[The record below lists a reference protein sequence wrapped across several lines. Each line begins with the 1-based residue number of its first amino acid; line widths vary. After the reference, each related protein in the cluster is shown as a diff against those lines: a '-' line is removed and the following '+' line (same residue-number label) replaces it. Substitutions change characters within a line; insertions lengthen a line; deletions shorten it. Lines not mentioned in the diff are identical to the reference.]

1 MGAMQAQDYAMA
13 KWAIGVRL
21 ANATDQAIETAIN
34 NAEIIRT
41 HLLRFTWH
49 FVSADDV
56 YWMLELTAPHI
67 KASLKSRHRELG
79 LDETIV
85 AKSNAV
91 IKRALRGGKQLTRA
105 ELIAKLAQ
113 AKIATDDNRAS
124 HLLGCAELDGIACS
138 GATRNGKQTYAL
150 LEERVPKTKSLTREQ
165 ALAKLAQKYFTSHGP
180 ATLQD
185 FVWWSGLPV
194 ADAKRALEMVK
205 ADFISEKIGA
215 QTFWLTDFS
224 APKSV
229 AHLLP
234 AFDEFIISY
243 RDRSAALADE
253 HFRKMIS
260 SNGIFRPVIVV
271 NGQVAGLWKRTIKKD
286 SAIVETGFFKQPD
299 KTTRRL
305 IEQAVFRYERFLG
318 KITEIHYE
326 V

>member
-1 MGAMQAQDYAMA
+1 MQAQDYAMA

-49 FVSADDV
+49 FVSANDV

-150 LEERVPKTKSLTREQ
+150 LAERVPKTKSLTREQ
-165 ALAKLAQKYFTSHGP
+165 ALAKLGTIYFTSHGP
-180 ATLQD
+180 ATSQD
-185 FVWWSGLPV
+185 FVWWSGLTV
-194 ADAKRALEMVK
+194 GDAKRALEMVK
-205 ADFISEKIGA
+205 ADFVTEKIGA
-215 QTFWLTDFS
+215 QTFWFTHISKTDEK
-224 APKSV
+224 AV
-229 AHLLP
+229 YLLP
-234 AFDEFIISY
+234 AFDEFLISY
-243 RDRSAALADE
+243 SDRSASLADE
-253 HFRKMIS
+253 HVRRAVS

-286 SAIVETGFFKQPD
+286 TVIVEAEFFKQPD
-299 KTTRRL
+299 KTTKRL
-305 IEQAVFRYERFLG
+305 VEQAVFRYGRFQG
-318 KITEIHYE
+318 KITEIHYK